1 MKTRDLLFIGFVGGL
16 VGLIGFNGTNAFA
29 YPENVRHGYVNCTA
43 CHVSPTGGGTL
54 TPYGRSLAREL
65 MSTWSYKN
73 EEGFLHG
80 LIPEEKMP
88 EWLMVGGDL
97 RAVQTL
103 VDTKA
108 ATTAKFIRMGEDIEL
123 AAQAKRVTLD
133 LEFGRIEDPM
143 NPRWGSRRYFAMLN
157 ITDEVTA
164 RIGRFYP
171 EFGLYIPD
179 HYVPTKRML
188 GFDEGQERNSAE
200 VAWNGETWSAFA
212 TASQTPG
219 EFAPS
224 FRETAYA
231 VQLNRNIGDSSKVGV
246 SGWSGRSDSF
256 GRTLIGVHGM
266 IGFSQKL
273 FLLSEF
279 DHQWYDDKAT
289 DSVSRGLF
297 AYNRLGYEV
306 YKGLLL
312 FAQGEYGQSDL
323 SSGGTASDAYGPGV
337 QWFPRPHFELMG
349 LWRKTRSR
357 AASSSFDDYG
367 FLMMHYYW

>member
-1 MKTRDLLFIGFVGGL
+1 MKLRALLPLLVGL
-16 VGLIGFNGTNAFA
+16 VGLAGTKAFA

-54 TPYGRSLAREL
+54 TPYGRSLAGEL

-73 EEGFLHG
+73 EAGFLHG
-80 LIPEEKMP
+80 LIAEEKMP

-97 RAVQTL
+97 RAVQTIT
-103 VDTKA
+103 DTKA

-123 AAQAKRVTLD
+123 AAQAKTVTLD

-143 NPRWGSRRYFAMLN
+143 NPRWGSRRYFAMVN
-157 ITDEVTA
+157 ITDELTA

-200 VAWNGETWSAFA
+200 IAWNGETWSAFA
-212 TASQTPG
+212 TLSQTPG

-224 FRETAYA
+224 SRETGYA

-246 SGWSGRSDSF
+246 SGWSGRSDPF
-256 GRTLIGVHGM
+256 DRTLVGVHGM
-266 IGFSQKL
+266 IGFSKKL

-279 DHQWYDDKAT
+279 DHQWSDDKAT
-289 DSVSRGLF
+289 GSESRGLF

-306 YKGLLL
+306 YKGIVL

-323 SSGGTASDAYGPGV
+323 SNGRTAADAYGPGV